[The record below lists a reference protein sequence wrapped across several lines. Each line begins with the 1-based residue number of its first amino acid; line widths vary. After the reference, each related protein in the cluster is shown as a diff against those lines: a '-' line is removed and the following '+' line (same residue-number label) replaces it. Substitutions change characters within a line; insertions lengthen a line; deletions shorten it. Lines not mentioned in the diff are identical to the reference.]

1 MSSQALA
8 AGLSSFGSSIG
19 QGFQNYTAGRERREL
34 LSGEAQAIYSEL
46 ADLGVRTQSQQKMF
60 DKLQNAGDMGTRELQ
75 GIISEYDTQEKMDQ
89 LKRAKKI
96 QQFQFDKLQYE
107 QDERNRAIV
116 RDKAV
121 SDAYGKYSVGS
132 TVPVNTQET
141 KDIPAQYREG
151 GEFSPTQPWAQN
163 FNPNLDEYGV
173 PKGEGFKHAEG
184 SLGSVAPSWWDE
196 NQPNQIPESN
206 PIFNEVETAELK
218 LNKVNEMKSGFVKDV
233 NKAIDEQNIKS
244 GYKGTVSEVPFAR
257 DFAEAKRFVSG
268 EKLVND
274 DGKPTD
280 ADIVRFETNEFGNE
294 LKVTGKFKPEF
305 IKPIQKKMKGL
316 SDMIE
321 SYSEEANQAQGDV
334 RNKLFDYMPASGDLN
349 EAANAYA
356 LNEKSNTLPPV
367 NIPVPDSEPEE
378 PFTLKTGREL
388 VSPERQEEY
397 TVSRPK
403 TAVEKEELL
412 QQLIAERA
420 SDLGAKGIKSLN
432 ELTKNTDLQIVELG
446 GSNYVFSPKSGSFQ
460 AVPKDKK
467 EAEDAANQIAILGKW
482 GLLPEEATVK
492 LPNGTTVKLTMPSPE
507 NGGPKTESQ
516 AKAFLHAGSMK
527 MTGSVIDEMTGQGF
541 DASRIDNAFE
551 LYHNQNAIKSPEAK
565 RYAAAMNKWLEAY
578 LRHVSGAAIA
588 KHEYEGARQQFFPV
602 VNDGQD
608 AINDKKKLREGMFSL
623 MEQVSGGK
631 VTDDALRSKAK
642 KYELKAGETLSLVS
656 DSANDAASEA
666 EKRGL
671 KSGDTYIWI
680 DPKSGKSIPYKVN

>member
-8 AGLSSFGSSIG
+8 AGLSSFGSNIG

-34 LSGEAQAIYSEL
+34 LSGEAQAIFSEL

-107 QDERNRAIV
+107 QDERSRAIA

-121 SDAYGKYSVGS
+121 SDVYGKYSVGS

-151 GEFSPTQPWAQN
+151 GEFSPTGPEMQH

-196 NQPNQIPESN
+196 NLPDSKAKRELIIESQVNDVINLKKNAIENLKSANEETINPEYLETSRQYLKDHPHLDN
-206 PIFNEVETAELK
+206 KNLREKIENNKTLSPIGKNAIDRLEGDIQEIEQDYEYYQETGEMSEELK
-218 LNKVNEMKSGFVKDV
+218 NRIEMF
-233 NKAIDEQNIKS
+233 
-244 GYKGTVSEVPFAR
+244 R
-257 DFAEAKRFVSG
+257 
-268 EKLVND
+268 
-274 DGKPTD
+274 
-280 ADIVRFETNEFGNE
+280 
-294 LKVTGKFKPEF
+294 
-305 IKPIQKKMKGL
+305 KGL
-316 SDMIE
+316 DG
-321 SYSEEANQAQGDV
+321 SEEN
-334 RNKLFDYMPASGDLN
+334 LM
-349 EAANAYA
+349 
-356 LNEKSNTLPPV
+356 LPPV
-367 NIPVPDSEPEE
+367 KIPLPESEYRDRFKPEE

-507 NGGPKTESQ
+507 NGGPTTESQ

-527 MTGSVIDEMTGQGF
+527 MTGSVIDEMTSQGF

-656 DSANDAASEA
+656 ASESDAAAEA

-680 DPKSGKSIPYKVN
+680 DQENGLEVSYTVD

>member
-8 AGLSSFGSSIG
+8 AGLSSFGSNIG

-34 LSGEAQAIYSEL
+34 LSGEAQAIFSEL

-107 QDERNRAIV
+107 QDERNRAIA

-132 TVPVNTQET
+132 ISPVTEQKT
-141 KDIPAQYREG
+141 RDIPAQYREG
-151 GEFSPTQPWAQN
+151 GEFSPTGPEMKY

-173 PKGEGFKHAEG
+173 PKPEQKFSYTDQAQINFDDTLDQYGAPSQAEEPVDPLAKELLTEVDKVEGKQKRLNKFKEDYVKEFNRIKNINPYRGQGRDIDPNYNPSSSDIKTYEDAKKLEGFLRG
-184 SLGSVAPSWWDE
+184 Q
-196 NQPNQIPESN
+196 QPEEFAN
-206 PIFNEVETAELK
+206 
-218 LNKVNEMKSGFVKDV
+218 
-233 NKAIDEQNIKS
+233 NI
-244 GYKGTVSEVPFAR
+244 A
-257 DFAEAKRFVSG
+257 
-268 EKLVND
+268 
-274 DGKPTD
+274 
-280 ADIVRFETNEFGNE
+280 
-294 LKVTGKFKPEF
+294 
-305 IKPIQKKMKGL
+305 GL
-316 SDMIE
+316 SEMIDR
-321 SYSEEANQAQGDV
+321 YSDGLTEEETV
-334 RNKLFDYMPASGDLN
+334 LRSKLFEHIPASGDLK
-349 EAANAYA
+349 EAANN
-356 LNEKSNTLPPV
+356 LIKDQMPPV

-467 EAEDAANQIAILGKW
+467 EAEDAANQIAILAKW